1 MKVVYGHTD
10 SIFVQIDSVEKAEIA
25 IKEIELAVREH
36 FPNILNLETH
46 PVSLEFEKYY
56 SALGVGTTKN
66 RNAGTII
73 WKDGKTLDE
82 PEFTMTGF
90 VAKRVSATPLEK
102 EVQTEVLKMWV
113 EGKSLT
119 MINSYLHSIYS
130 AVLKNN
136 VDVRK
141 LIKRSRVKEDRFVVK
156 CGVCSRKYN
165 LKDLTTTKVC
175 GENEGRDGTHKCG
188 ELVSKFKTLGDKKP
202 TIASGM
208 VGVLSAW
215 QNNPDTR
222 FDDSYLYLKVDTKET
237 YINPLTKEVRSA
249 DYVAGVMEK
258 EFENHTPDSHHYA
271 EQVIKKAKPIYL
283 AMGWDISAIRTGKIQ
298 KSLSDWW

>member
-10 SIFVQIDSVEKAEIA
+10 SIFVQIDSVEKAETA

-215 QNNPDTR
+215 QNDPDTR

>member
-10 SIFVQIDSVEKAEIA
+10 SIFVQIDSVEKAEAA
-25 IKEIELAVREH
+25 IKEIESAVREH
-36 FPNILNLETH
+36 FPNVLNLETH

-56 SALGVGTTKN
+56 SVLGVGIIKN

-73 WKDGKTLDE
+73 WKDGKTLDK
-82 PEFTMTGF
+82 PEFTITGF

-113 EGKSLT
+113 KGKSLT

-130 AVLKNN
+130 AVLENN
-136 VDVRK
+136 VDFRK
-141 LIKRSRVKEDRFVVK
+141 LIKRSRVNEDRFVVK
-156 CGVCSRKYN
+156 CNVCNRKYN
-165 LKDLTTTKVC
+165 LKDLTKIKVC
-175 GENEGRDGTHKCG
+175 GENEGRNGTHKCG

-202 TIASGM
+202 TITSGM

-215 QNNPDTR
+215 QNEPDTR

-249 DYVAGVMEK
+249 NYVAGVMEK
-258 EFENHTPDSHHYA
+258 EFENYTPDSYHYA
-271 EQVIKKAKPIYL
+271 EQVVKKAKPIYL